1 MLSII
6 NAVLQIV
13 GKYVEVVQIHTSVHF
28 QVLAFDF
35 LLGKIPGGK
44 GMESLHSRYNT
55 RKEQI

>member
-6 NAVLQIV
+6 NAVLQIA
-13 GKYVEVVQIHTSVHF
+13 GKYVEVVQVHTSVHF

-35 LLGKIPGGK
+35 LFGIVPGKN
-44 GMESLHSRYNT
+44 GMESLNSDYNT